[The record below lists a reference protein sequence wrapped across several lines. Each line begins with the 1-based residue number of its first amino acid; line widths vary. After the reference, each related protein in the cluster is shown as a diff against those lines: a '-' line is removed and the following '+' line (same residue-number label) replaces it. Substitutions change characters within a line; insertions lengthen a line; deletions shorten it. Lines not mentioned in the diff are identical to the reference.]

1 MIYLLQPVDFR
12 SDNNAQKAPILLC
25 KDKIE
30 SGCCSK
36 SRYHKPINFQRTNL
50 WSADPWVWGYQR
62 SKSDLA
68 FINRFYRCFLR
79 GVYMSIMLISEASH
93 NGVTLSENIVE
104 GFEHRENSAYACKF
118 YFKAGL

>member
-62 SKSDLA
+62 KQIGSCIHKQVL
-68 FINRFYRCFLR
+68 L
-79 GVYMSIMLISEASH
+79 E
-93 NGVTLSENIVE
+93 LSRNVQ
-104 GFEHRENSAYACKF
+104 S
-118 YFKAGL
+118 